1 MILIWDVD
9 LVERVNRT
17 DVKAMAAAALVA
29 VIV

>member
-17 DVKAMAAAALVA
+17 DVKAMEVAARVA